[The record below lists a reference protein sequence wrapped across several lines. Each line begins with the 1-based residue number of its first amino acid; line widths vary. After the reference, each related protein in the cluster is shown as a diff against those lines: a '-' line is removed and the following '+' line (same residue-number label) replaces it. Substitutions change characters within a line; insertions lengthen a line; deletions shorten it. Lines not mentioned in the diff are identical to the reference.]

1 MNGGNYNIKFES
13 DDSANSLLG
22 LSNPSLLANNSSQQ
36 YDADSA
42 SAAVVGM
49 SNLTEPGA
57 PAEGELNL
65 FCITAAK
72 INALVS
78 RPSVIK
84 QLQGPGIVLP
94 QANSQKRKTEPT
106 SAQSEAS
113 AKKKQKKAISCER
126 REERNLREKER
137 SLKITQ
143 QIHELRNLL
152 SLGGVI
158 VPKVGWL

>member
-57 PAEGELNL
+57 PAEGESNYASL
-65 FCITAAK
+65 TAK
-72 INALVS
+72 LMCSSKPVRHTLE
-78 RPSVIK
+78 RPWDCPAA
-84 QLQGPGIVLP
+84 GPF
-94 QANSQKRKTEPT
+94 A
-106 SAQSEAS
+106 EA
-113 AKKKQKKAISCER
+113 ED
-126 REERNLREKER
+126 
-137 SLKITQ
+137 
-143 QIHELRNLL
+143 
-152 SLGGVI
+152 
-158 VPKVGWL
+158 